1 MPPGTVHFSQQL
13 EKCRKEPGE
22 TKVSPLPC
30 ALCRVRNCN
39 LVPHVRGG
47 FSLSQRIKGLSPAAA
62 PLPLMPSHGRSVC
75 IYRAGGAEPRPYG
88 VWQGVRA
95 SAPPYTKTQKNHSRG
110 SDFLC
115 RKGVYLLTV
124 YQVSLPCTSSV
135 VVQPAPSVILP
146 VFALTGSTAVTP
158 GL

>member
-62 PLPLMPSHGRSVC
+62 PLPLMPSHGRGAC

-95 SAPPYTKTQKNHSRG
+95 SARPLYKDTKKSLPGG
-110 SDFLC
+110 SDFFVQGLC
-115 RKGVYLLTV
+115 LTQQPQCTRRHRWPDSRKR
-124 YQVSLPCTSSV
+124 PCSRRPRSWYWHP
-135 VVQPAPSVILP
+135 QQHCQR
-146 VFALTGSTAVTP
+146 G
-158 GL
+158 